1 MKRLRFAPGRWTK
14 GALTLVMLAASGL
27 VGVNAMSTSAG
38 AAVDPK
44 PGEACTAA
52 DLGKRYPIVKS
63 AVMTPTLTHFK
74 TFFVTSGTT
83 GSQTI
88 TLETSTT
95 VTVEVGTTTQ
105 ILAGFNIGVLGR
117 VEAFVNRTVKKT
129 TASTDKEVQAITWN
143 FLAPGYYGLFKGTRK
158 VTGEYGGLN
167 CTRVDKG
174 GGQYAT
180 EWVERPGGSYTTY
193 SVMEEGAIRCEDV
206 VPAGSIMRMAQV
218 QLGCDGVAAK
228 KQAEEQARKQAQKQK
243 QTEEQASARAVAPFA
258 IPPGFVCEPGYFRIG
273 TPDRLLNWYN
283 IDGTD
288 EIRLAGWSSN
298 TRAQWALCQ
307 GPVSNGMA
315 EHILLSH
322 YSGKCLTLTAGE
334 EINEGGRLQEGGCQT
349 VDDRQRFYI
358 YRDVPGSDR
367 VGLQVKA
374 GGFMFGQARVASGE
388 ALRQYSTG
396 MADGTGTY
404 LLEKMA

>member
-1 MKRLRFAPGRWTK
+1 MKRLRSASGRWTK
-14 GALTLVMLAASGL
+14 GVLTLAMLAASGL
-27 VGVNAMSTSAG
+27 ICLNATPAG
-38 AAVDPK
+38 AAADPK

-74 TFFVTSGTT
+74 TFFVTAGTT
-83 GSQTI
+83 GSQTV

-129 TASTDKEVQAITWN
+129 TASTDKETQAITWN
-143 FLAPGYYGLFKGTRK
+143 FIAPGYYGLFKGTRK

-193 SVMEEGAIRCEDV
+193 SVMEEGAIRCEDT
-206 VPAGSIMRMAQV
+206 VPAGSLMRMAQV
-218 QLGCDGVAAK
+218 QLGCDGLAAK
-228 KQAEEQARKQAQKQK
+228 KQAAEQARRQAA
-243 QTEEQASARAVAPFA
+243 EQAKQQVEKTASAGAVAPFA
-258 IPPGFVCEPGYFRIG
+258 VPPGFVCEPGYYRLG

-288 EIRLAGWSSN
+288 EIRLAGWSSA
-298 TRAQWALCQ
+298 TRAHWAVCH
-307 GPVSNGMA
+307 GPVSAGMD
-315 EHILLSH
+315 EYLFISH
-322 YSGKCLTLTAGE
+322 YSGKCLTLTE
-334 EINEGGRLQEGGCQT
+334 ELDEGGRLQEGGCQT
-349 VDDRQRFYI
+349 VDNRQRFYV
-358 YRDVPGSDR
+358 YRDVPGSDL
-367 VGLQVKA
+367 VGLQVKSS
-374 GGFMFGQARVASGE
+374 GFMFGQARVANGE
-388 ALRQYSTG
+388 TLRQYSTG

-404 LLEKMA
+404 LLEKIS